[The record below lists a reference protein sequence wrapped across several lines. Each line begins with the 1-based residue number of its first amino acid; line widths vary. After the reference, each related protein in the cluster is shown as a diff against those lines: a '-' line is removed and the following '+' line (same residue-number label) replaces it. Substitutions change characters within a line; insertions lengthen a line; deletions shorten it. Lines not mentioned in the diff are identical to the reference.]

1 MGAVRSTVSQLL
13 QPLAEVDDAGLYF
26 EDDFVSWREHL
37 RLSAVRGAAV
47 ADRLDADRPPHVAVL
62 LGNIPEFSYLLAA
75 AAMRSF
81 VLVGLNPT
89 RRGSALAADMATA
102 DCQLVIVEDATA
114 HLLDGVTGID
124 VLNVDSPQWQQLL
137 QRFADAPVAF
147 PDVDP
152 GRLLTLI
159 FTSGTSG
166 DPKAVRCDHAKF
178 AAPAQMLAE
187 RFGLGPS
194 DTAYL
199 AMPLFHSNALIAGWT
214 VAVAAGASIALRRK
228 FSASGWLPDI
238 RRYNATYANYV
249 GKPLAYILA
258 TPERPDDA
266 DNPLKVIYGNE
277 AAADDLTAMSRR
289 FGIRVVDG
297 FGSTEGGVA
306 ITRTPDTPAEAL
318 GPLVAPNAVVD
329 IDTGEPCPVAK
340 FDADGRLLNEAE
352 AVGELVNTSGPG
364 AFTGYYK
371 NPEADAERMRGGI
384 YHTGDLGYV
393 DEAGY
398 VYFAGRLGD
407 WVRVDGE
414 NMGTGPIERILMRHD
429 RIRLAAVYGVRAE
442 VGDDL
447 AASLV
452 ADRLTPDDFADFL
465 AAQSDLGPK
474 QWPKFVRIA
483 DDLPRTET
491 FKVLKRVL
499 KAEGAGGPGWWQLTA
514 DHRYVPA

>member
-1 MGAVRSTVSQLL
+1 MSRTTVSQLL
-13 QPLAEVDDAGLYF
+13 APLADVDDRGLYF

-47 ADRLDADRPPHVAVL
+47 AARLDVDRPPHVAVL

-75 AAMRSF
+75 AAMESL

-89 RRGSALAADMATA
+89 RRGAALTADMATA

-114 HLLDGVTGID
+114 DLLDGVTGVD
-124 VLNVDSPQWQQLL
+124 VLNVDSPEWQAALDHNS
-137 QRFADAPVAF
+137 DAPVRF
-147 PDVDP
+147 PDTDP
-152 GRLLTLI
+152 RQLFTLI

-166 DPKAVRCDHAKF
+166 DPKAVQCDHAKF
-178 AAPAQMLAE
+178 AAAGEMLSQ
-187 RFGLGPS
+187 RFGLGPA
-194 DTAYL
+194 DTAFL
-199 AMPLFHSNALIAGWT
+199 AMPMFHSNALIAGWV

-238 RRYNATYANYV
+238 RKYNATYANYV

-258 TPERPDDA
+258 TPEQPDDA
-266 DNPLKVIYGNE
+266 DNPLKIMYGNE
-277 AAADDLTAMSRR
+277 AAPGDLSAMARR
-289 FGIRVVDG
+289 FGIRIVDG

-306 ITRTPDTPAEAL
+306 ITRTPDTPDEAL
-318 GPLVAPNAVVD
+318 GPLVAPNAILD
-329 IDTGEPCPVAK
+329 IETGEPCPIAE
-340 FDADGRLLNEAE
+340 FDADGRLLNESA
-352 AVGELVNTSGPG
+352 AVGELVNTGGAG
-364 AFTGYYK
+364 AFTGYYN
-371 NPEADAERMRGGI
+371 NPEADAERMRGGM
-384 YHTGDLGYV
+384 YHSGDLGYV
-393 DEAGY
+393 DADGY

-429 RIRLAAVYGVRAE
+429 GIRLSAVYGVRAE

-447 AASLV
+447 VASLV
-452 ADRLTPDDFADFL
+452 ADGLTPDDLADFL
-465 AAQSDLGPK
+465 AAQPDLGPK
-474 QWPKFVRIA
+474 QWPKFVRVA

-514 DHRYVPA
+514 DRRYVPA

>member
-1 MGAVRSTVSQLL
+1 MSPQRSTVSQLL
-13 QPLAEVDDAGLYF
+13 EPLADVDDRGLYF
-26 EDDFVSWREHL
+26 EDQYVSWREHL
-37 RLSAVRGAAV
+37 RLSAIRGAALSGV
-47 ADRLDADRPPHVAVL
+47 LEPARPPHIAVL

-75 AAMRSF
+75 AAMRSL

-89 RRGSALAADMATA
+89 RRGAALTADMATA
-102 DCQLVIVEDATA
+102 DCQLVIVEDETVD
-114 HLLDGVTGID
+114 LFDGVDGVR
-124 VLNVDSPQWQQLL
+124 VLNVDSPEWAELME
-137 QRFADAPVAF
+137 FNSDAPVAF
-147 PDVDP
+147 PEADP
-152 GRLLTLI
+152 GQLLTLI

-166 DPKAVRCDHAKF
+166 DPKAVRCDNAKF
-178 AAPAQMLAE
+178 ALPAEMLSQ

-238 RRYNATYANYV
+238 RKFNATYANYV

-258 TPERPDDA
+258 TPEQPDDA
-266 DNPLKVIYGNE
+266 DNPLKIIYGNE
-277 AAADDLTAMSRR
+277 AAADDLVNMQRR

-306 ITRTPDTPAEAL
+306 ITRTPDTPTEAL

-329 IDTGEPCPVAK
+329 VDTGRPCPPAR
-340 FDADGRLLNEAE
+340 FDESGRFLNEAE
-352 AVGELVNTSGPG
+352 AVGEIVNSSGPG
-364 AFTGYYK
+364 AFTGYYN

-429 RIRLAAVYGVRAE
+429 GIRLAAVYGVRAA

-447 AASLV
+447 TAALV
-452 ADRLTPDDFADFL
+452 ADDLTPDGLTDFL
-465 AAQSDLGPK
+465 STQTDLGPK
-474 QWPKFVRIA
+474 QWPKFVRVA

-499 KAEGAGGPGWWQLTA
+499 QSEGAGGPGWWQLA
-514 DHRYVPA
+514 GDRRYRPV